1 MMDPGARAGDLGSW
15 VEALEM
21 KIIVVDLDGT
31 VCDTAHRDHLAQAKQ
46 WDEFHAAA
54 KDDRPRA
61 DVAFFLSVLARRSVL
76 DEILLVACTGR
87 NERYRQTTLEWL
99 IKHDLAVFDTI
110 LMRPDGDRR
119 PDVEVKPE
127 MLREFIELTES
138 EYPWAGKREV
148 AFILED
154 RDRVVET
161 WRNLGYACWQVN
173 NGSY

>member
-1 MMDPGARAGDLGSW
+1 
-15 VEALEM
+15 M

-76 DEILLVACTGR
+76 DGILLVACTGR

-99 IKHDLAVFDTI
+99 IKHDLAVFDGI
-110 LMRPDGDRR
+110 LMRSDGDWR
-119 PDVEVKPE
+119 PDVEVKPA
-127 MLREFIELTES
+127 LLQEFLDVISDEHG
-138 EYPWAGKREV
+138 PAAEV

-154 RDRVVET
+154 RDKVVEA
-161 WRNLGYACWQVN
+161 WRNLGYCCWQVQAT
-173 NGSY
+173 GW